1 MRTRFEGAFAM
12 SEAMTLEDFCAYPWP
27 SPELLLSPWL
37 PRIGISMI
45 FGPAGVG
52 KTYFSLACAL
62 TVAEVGP
69 SRIPGMERKRC
80 ARVLYVDAEMDP
92 ADMVRRF
99 AKLNQAQKVT
109 AEGRFS
115 VLPHAKFRD
124 GIPDLG
130 IEDGPGRKLIEDEM
144 QEHEADVLWLDNKS
158 ALLRSGD
165 ANSEDSITSF
175 TQWLLKFRRA
185 NKSVVLVHHSGKG
198 QMDKDGNLRVTQRGS
213 SKLTD
218 NMDSVLQLLQIKRG
232 DEAPNVLPILL
243 EYEKHRHWIP
253 SSEGVTLCAHYGEG
267 DDRCWYESGLPKRA
281 LEWVDWAKEYR
292 AAGHTLSETTEA
304 VKAQFPDAA
313 CSLATLKR
321 HIGSLADLEAG
332 STQEGPGSGRTKG

>member
-69 SRIPGMERKRC
+69 SRIPGMERKRS
-80 ARVLYVDAEMDP
+80 ARVLYVDAEMHP

-99 AKLNQAQKVT
+99 AKLNHAQKT
-109 AEGRFS
+109 TTEGRFAI
-115 VLPHAKFRD
+115 LTHAKFRD
-124 GIPDLG
+124 GVPDLG
-130 IEDGPGRKLIEDEM
+130 VEDGPGRKLIEDEM

-158 ALLRSGD
+158 TLLQSGE

-175 TQWLLKFRRA
+175 TQWLLNFRRA

-198 QMDKDGNLRVTQRGS
+198 QVDKDGNLRVTQRGS

-218 NMDSVLQLLQIKRG
+218 NMDSVLRLSEITRSNAE
-232 DEAPNVLPILL
+232 EAPHTLPIRLH
-243 EYEKHRHWIP
+243 YEKHRHWIP
-253 SSEGVTLCAHYGEG
+253 SSEGVTLCAHYGPG
-267 DDRCWYESGLPKRA
+267 DDKCWYESGLPPCA

-292 AAGHTLSETTEA
+292 QAGHTLVDTVEA
-304 VKAQFPDAA
+304 VKAQFPEAA

-332 STQEGPGSGRTKG
+332 SAQEGPGSGRT